1 MLVPLEIL
9 AVLAVVGGYVGL
21 PHILG
26 GGAWFGRF
34 LEPSV
39 GRHELH
45 LRRGDGG
52 PPHGPRGRRRR
63 RRDRRRPGGLRAGG
77 RASRPAASPRGSP
90 ASTRSFQGS
99 ITSTR
104 LYGRIFVGGVLALGR
119 IADWI
124 DRRVVD
130 GAGRRRRARAGA
142 GSRAGPSPSTR
153 AIVDGAVDGV
163 GQAHLAVSSGL
174 RRAADRTHLQLRP
187 GRRAGRRHRRHHRR
201 HRLLSHGGDER
212 HERARYPDPDLRHLP
227 PGGRDAASSSSCPG
241 RGPGRSRS
249 RPTSS
254 RASCSSA
261 TLLLLVRFD
270 AASGDMQFVE
280 RLPWIKAIGAQ
291 YLLGVDG
298 ISLLLVLL
306 TSLLTFVATLSSW
319 GAVKTRLKEYYVFLL
334 LLETGMIGVFLAL
347 DLVLFYV
354 FWEVVLVPMYFLIGV
369 WGGERRLYAAIKFFL
384 YTLFGSVAML
394 VGILV
399 LQGAAPVVR
408 LDGHG
413 RGRAGRPAALQG
425 WIFLAFF
432 LGFAIK
438 VPMVPFH
445 TWLPDAHVEAPT
457 AGSVILAG
465 VLLKMGAYGFLRFS
479 LPLLPDASRRFAP
492 VLVGLALVA
501 IVYGALVSLMQK
513 DMKKLI
519 AYSSVS
525 HMGFVM
531 LGLFA
536 LTPLAAK
543 GAVLQM
549 VNHGLSTGALFL
561 LVGVLYERRHT
572 RLIAEFGGLA
582 ARMPVY
588 AAVFLI
594 IAMSSIGLPG
604 LNGFVGEFMI
614 LMGVFPVSWVWA
626 AVAAT
631 GIVLGAAYMLWLY
644 QRVMFGRLENPANET
659 LRDLTVRELA
669 TFLPLVVLVFWI
681 GIFPKPFL
689 DIIDK
694 PVERIVRIVNPAHFE
709 APR

>member
-1 MLVPLEIL
+1 MNIPGIPILTVVVFFPLLGMLV
-9 AVLAVVGGYVGL
+9 VLCL
-21 PHILG
+21 P
-26 GGAWFGRF
+26 A
-34 LEPSV
+34 S
-39 GRHELH
+39 
-45 LRRGDGG
+45 
-52 PPHGPRGRRRR
+52 RGR
-63 RRDRRRPGGLRAGG
+63 GIKIAANIFTGLEFA
-77 RASRPAASPRGSP
+77 
-90 ASTRSFQGS
+90 
-99 ITSTR
+99 
-104 LYGRIFVGGVLALGR
+104 
-119 IADWI
+119 
-124 DRRVVD
+124 
-130 GAGRRRRARAGA
+130 
-142 GSRAGPSPSTR
+142 
-153 AIVDGAVDGV
+153 
-163 GQAHLAVSSGL
+163 
-174 RRAADRTHLQLRP
+174 
-187 GRRAGRRHRRHHRR
+187 
-201 HRLLSHGGDER
+201 
-212 HERARYPDPDLRHLP
+212 
-227 PGGRDAASSSSCPG
+227 
-241 RGPGRSRS
+241 
-249 RPTSS
+249 
-254 RASCSSA
+254 A
-261 TLLLLVRFD
+261 TLLLIGRFD
-270 AASGDMQFVE
+270 AVSGEMQLVE

-291 YLLGVDG
+291 YLLGIDG

-319 GAVKTRLKEYYVFLL
+319 DAIKGRLKEYYDFML

-354 FWEVVLVPMYFLIGV
+354 FWEVVLVPMYFLIGI

-399 LQGAAPVVR
+399 LRGQHQTFDWTAMVAAGAVI
-408 LDGHG
+408 
-413 RGRAGRPAALQG
+413 PAALQG

-438 VPMVPFH
+438 VPMFPFH

-479 LPLLPDASRRFAP
+479 LPLLPAAARRFAP
-492 VLVGLALVA
+492 VIVALALVS

-536 LTPLAAK
+536 LTPMAAK

-549 VNHGLSTGALFL
+549 INHGLSTGALFL
-561 LVGVLYERRHT
+561 IVGVLYERRHT
-572 RLIAEFGGLA
+572 RLISEFGGLA
-582 ARMPVY
+582 SRLPVY

-594 IAMSSIGLPG
+594 MALSSIGLPG

-614 LMGVFPVSWVWA
+614 LMGTFPVSWLWTA
-626 AVAAT
+626 IAAT
-631 GIVLGAAYMLWLY
+631 GIILGAGYMLWLY
-644 QRVMFGRLENPANET
+644 QRVMFGPLSHPANESLKDLT
-659 LRDLTVRELA
+659 LREFA
-669 TFLPLVVLVFWI
+669 TFLPLLILVFWI

-689 DIIDK
+689 AVLDK
-694 PVERIVRIVNPAHFE
+694 PVEKIVRIVNPGAFE